1 MSKLQIV
8 IIVILLFLL
17 AFRLYFFYHNTSEYI
32 NGQKVSFTTTLLSQP
47 IIRGN
52 TQQFSIFLEA
62 NQRITV
68 ILPLL
73 PEVNYGDTVRIS
85 GPITLKE
92 LHGASTERSE
102 VLQNKRTVMTIYNP
116 NIEAVEKSQNVVLSL
131 ATFVRQKVTAIFHY
145 SLSSPASNL
154 LLGIVFGIKEDMPK
168 DFYSNLR
175 STGVLHVVA
184 ASGMNVAMIGG
195 FLSSVFSLLFRRQI
209 ALIFAICA
217 ILFYS
222 LLSGLESSIVRASIM
237 ASLAFGAQI
246 LGRQYFAL
254 YALLLSGYGMV
265 MYNPQLVYDIGFQL
279 SYTATLGLII
289 IKPLFGDVKLLTDD
303 ITTTLSAQIAT
314 LPILLANFGT
324 YSLISILVNGLVLW
338 TIPPLMVIGGVGAV
352 FGFISEFLG
361 SLVLYLAMPFLW
373 YFVFVVNLFG
383 GIVWGISL
391 DLFPWQFSVS
401 YYLLLASYVAWCFRL
416 QKPQ

>member
-1 MSKLQIV
+1 MSRFSVGIIV
-8 IIVILLFLL
+8 IILLLL
-17 AFRLYFFYHNTSEYI
+17 TFRIYFFYHNTSEYI
-32 NGQKVSFTTTLLSQP
+32 NGQEVSVTTTLLSQP
-47 IIRGN
+47 VIRGN

-68 ILPLL
+68 VLPLL
-73 PEVNYGDTVRIS
+73 PQVNYGDTVRIS

-131 ATFVRQKVTAIFHY
+131 AAFVRQKVTAIFHY
-145 SLSSPASNL
+145 SLPSPASNL
-154 LLGIVFGIKEDMPK
+154 LLGVVFGIKEDMPK

-175 STGVLHVVA
+175 ATGVLHVVA

-209 ALIFAICA
+209 ALLFAISA

-222 LLSGLESSIVRASIM
+222 LLSGLEPSIVRAAIM

-265 MYNPQLVYDIGFQL
+265 LYDPRLIFDIGFQL
-279 SYTATLGLII
+279 SYAATLGLII

-338 TIPPLMVIGGVGAV
+338 TIPPLMVIGGVGAG

-361 SLVLYLAMPFLW
+361 MIVLYLAMPFLW
-373 YFVFVVNLFG
+373 YFVFVINLFG
-383 GIVWGISL
+383 GVGWGISFEF
-391 DLFPWQFSVS
+391 FPWQWIVS
-401 YYLLLASYVAWCFRL
+401 YYLFLGAIVWLKKA
-416 QKPQ
+416 